1 MKKIKNHTFA
11 LFSKYRTLLM
21 GIATL
26 SIFFFHF
33 TEDRQIYQYG
43 FAGFVKFY
51 NTYIG
56 SGGVDIF
63 LMLSG
68 LGLYYS
74 WKKNPNYKE
83 FIKKRLVRILLTY
96 FIIAIPAIIIRDIFI
111 LDKTWINVISDLFF
125 VSLLK
130 HGNRWHWYIFF
141 ISVCYIIFPWLYDL
155 IESKKK
161 NVLIE
166 ESLLQI
172 VTSVTVLGVVLYY
185 FANRYFGNLNIM
197 FLRIPVF
204 IFGIYL
210 GKLAYNKE
218 RITNKWIFFVL
229 LTIAVIPLRQFDK
242 ILLIRYILGM
252 ICISLVFIIVQ
263 VLENLEMKGIT
274 LKHMRKFIEFFG
286 KYSLE
291 LYLTH
296 VTIRTFFNHF
306 ELFTYRIRYE
316 LIMLAIS
323 IVLSLIIHYLVE
335 KIQTKIISRYNKK
348 V

>member
-1 MKKIKNHTFA
+1 MKKAKEKTFE

-21 GIATL
+21 GVATL

-33 TEDRQIYQYG
+33 TEDCQIYNHG
-43 FAGFVKFY
+43 FDGFVKFY

-96 FIIAIPAIIIRDIFI
+96 FLIATPAIIIRDII
-111 LDKTWINVISDLFF
+111 LLDRTWINVISDLFF

-130 HGNRWHWYIFF
+130 NGNRWHWYIFF
-141 ISVCYIIFPWLYDL
+141 ISACYIIFPWLYDL

-161 NVLIE
+161 NISIE
-166 ESLLQI
+166 ETLIQV
-172 VTSVTVLGVVLYY
+172 VTSVTVLALVLYY

-197 FLRIPVF
+197 FLRIPIF

-218 RITNKWIFFVL
+218 KITNKWIFFVL
-229 LTIAVIPLRQFDK
+229 LTIAMLPLRQFNK

-252 ICISLVFIIVQ
+252 VCVSLVFIIVQ
-263 VLENLEMKGIT
+263 IFESLEKREIT
-274 LKHMRKFIEFFG
+274 LNPVRKFIEFFG

-306 ELFTYRIRYE
+306 ELYTYKVHFE
-316 LIMLAIS
+316 LLMLGIS
-323 IVLSLIIHYLVE
+323 IVLSLIIHYIVE
-335 KIQTKIISRYNKK
+335 KIQTKFVRGYNKK